1 MRFLG
6 WLQLRPWLKSMTNHF
21 WLVVSTSLKNISQL
35 GFLCPI
41 YGKKNVPNHQ
51 PDFYC
56 IPLKHVFH
64 IDRLHPPWWPAP
76 PHIFRQAPF
85 LPICGTS
92 TPKTT
97 CSGTSMHL
105 FVSSKM
111 AKKWPLA
118 MGISMGSSVSSV
130 MSPKVWRFSHE
141 MGSLT
146 AKTSDRLPNGAW
158 K

>member
-35 GFLCPI
+35 GFLFPI
-41 YGKKNVPNHQ
+41 YGKKMFQTTNQISIVFRWNMFFTSIGCIL
-51 PDFYC
+51 PDG
-56 IPLKHVFH
+56 
-64 IDRLHPPWWPAP
+64 RP